1 MSLCLDLPAT
11 VARAREGHPQAIDD
25 VYEVYAPR
33 LRQYCYLRLG
43 NRQAAE
49 DCVQEVFFSICK
61 ALPTM
66 EYQGERAF
74 IGWMYTIAYHVVVT
88 YIRRRNHRLDLSLT
102 PDVQLIDGKS
112 SDLARTICDR
122 EALRYAL
129 THLTGDQLEVITLRF
144 FGGLSTA
151 EVAAALNRTD
161 GAIKLLQHRA
171 IKRLQHVLAISEEH
185 PQRAVN
191 VGRVGSTLAQGLTSV
206 Q

>member
-1 MSLCLDLPAT
+1 MCLDLPAT
-11 VARAREGHPQAIDD
+11 IARAREGHPQAIDD
-25 VYEVYAPR
+25 LYAVYASR
-33 LRQYCYLRLG
+33 IRQYCYVRLG

-49 DCVQEVFFSICK
+49 DSAQEVFINIWK

-66 EYQGERAF
+66 EYQGEPAF

-88 YIRRRNHRLDLSLT
+88 YIRRRNYRLHLSLT

-122 EALRYAL
+122 EALRHAL
-129 THLTGDQLEVITLRF
+129 TQLTGDQLQVITLRF

-151 EVAAALNRTD
+151 EVAEALNRTD

-171 IKRLQHVLAISEEH
+171 IKRLQQLLLAINEEH
-185 PQRAVN
+185 PYREVNGGLVGPNRAQE
-191 VGRVGSTLAQGLTSV
+191 LAAVL
-206 Q
+206 

>member
-1 MSLCLDLPAT
+1 MCMDVPAMI
-11 VARAREGHPQAIDD
+11 ARVREGDSHAIDAL
-25 VYEVYAPR
+25 YEVYAPR
-33 LRQYCYLRLG
+33 MRQYCYVRLG
-43 NRQAAE
+43 HRQAAE
-49 DCVQEVFFSICK
+49 DCVQEMFIRIWK
-61 ALPTM
+61 ALPTI
-66 EYQGERAF
+66 EYQGEQAF
-74 IGWMYTIAYHVVVT
+74 LGWMYTIAYHVVVT

-122 EALRYAL
+122 EALRHAL
-129 THLTGDQLEVITLRF
+129 TQLTGDQLQVITLRF

-161 GAIKLLQHRA
+161 GAIRVLQHRA